1 MATMDVIS
9 NDNKSTG
16 SVDLDPA
23 VFEVPV
29 RKHLFHAEVKRQLGS
44 RRAGTHATK
53 NRAAVS
59 GGGAKPY
66 RQKGTGRARQG
77 TTRAPQFQG
86 GGVPFGPVPRGH
98 VTKLNKKMRKAALR
112 AALTLKLTGENLK
125 VLDSLEIDGFKT
137 KRIIEILAAIGLAG
151 RRVLIVIDEA
161 NPTVEI
167 SARNIPGVGVI
178 RSAGLNVF
186 DVLRHE
192 DLVFTKAA
200 LESVSAR
207 LGTAAQEATE

>member
-9 NDNKSTG
+9 TDNKSTG

-23 VFEVPV
+23 IFEVV
-29 RKHLFHAEVKRQLGS
+29 VKKHLFHAEVNRQLAK

-77 TTRAPQFQG
+77 TTRAPQFKG
-86 GGVPFGPVPRGH
+86 GGIPFGPVPHGH
-98 VTKLNKKMRKAALR
+98 ETKLNKKARKAALR
-112 AALTLKLTGENLK
+112 GALSFKLNEEHVK
-125 VLDSLEIDGFKT
+125 VLDSLELDGFKT
-137 KRIIEILAAIGLAG
+137 KAIVEMLSAIGLTG
-151 RRVLIVIDEA
+151 QRVLIVIEDA
-161 NPTVEI
+161 NPTVET
-167 SARNIPGVGVI
+167 SVRNIPGISVI
-178 RSAGLNVF
+178 RSAGLNVY

-192 DLVFTKAA
+192 TLLFTKAA
-200 LESVSAR
+200 LDAVSAR
-207 LGTAAQEATE
+207 LGSGAQEA